1 MFQRKETKKRLQ
13 GQMLTK
19 PVVRACLRNWSYWEK
34 NPGGVAPCIE
44 GHSVHGA
51 NQRLAL
57 LRASKWKCLYNEA
70 EENSLSCKT
79 GPEGLSLWRGIAG
92 VASAYLYSP

>member
-1 MFQRKETKKRLQ
+1 MFQQKETKKCLQ
-13 GQMLTK
+13 GQMLAK
-19 PVVRACLRNWSYWEK
+19 PVMRACLRNWSYWEK

-57 LRASKWKCLYNEA
+57 LRAEQKEVL
-70 EENSLSCKT
+70 
-79 GPEGLSLWRGIAG
+79 IQ
-92 VASAYLYSP
+92 